1 MLRLEGLEKRFGA
14 VTAVDGLSLQV
25 ARGEIFGLLGPNG
38 AGKSTTIAM
47 AMGLLRP
54 DRGQVRIGEAGS
66 PRDPDARRSIGVAPQ
81 AEAIYDDLSG
91 EENLLFFARLLGV
104 RNPRACAQRCLDRVG
119 LLARGRD
126 RVGTYS
132 GGMRR
137 RLNLAA
143 AILHEPPLLL
153 LDEPTAGVDPQSRAS
168 LLDLVRSLAAEGAAV
183 LYTTHYMEEAERLCD
198 RVGVMDHGRLLDCG
212 TVSELLARH
221 GREAMVFIERRGQGE
236 RRIATRDPLREV
248 STALAAGDVT
258 GLRVERPDLETV
270 FLSLTGRSLRD

>member
-14 VTAVDGLSLQV
+14 VKAVDGLSLQV
-25 ARGEIFGLLGPNG
+25 ERGEIFGLLGPNG

-66 PRDPDARRSIGVAPQ
+66 PRESVVRRCIGVAPQ
-81 AEAIYDDLSG
+81 AEAIYDDLTG
-91 EENLLFFARLLGV
+91 EENLVFFARLLGV
-104 RNPRACAQRCLDRVG
+104 SNARLAAQRCLDRVG
-119 LLARGRD
+119 LLARARD
-126 RVGTYS
+126 RVRTYS

-143 AILHEPPLLL
+143 AILHDPPLLL

-168 LLDLVRSLAAEGAAV
+168 LLDLVRSLAAAGAAV

-221 GREAMVFIERRGQGE
+221 GSETMVFIDRRGQGE

-248 STALAAGDVT
+248 SSALAAGDVT